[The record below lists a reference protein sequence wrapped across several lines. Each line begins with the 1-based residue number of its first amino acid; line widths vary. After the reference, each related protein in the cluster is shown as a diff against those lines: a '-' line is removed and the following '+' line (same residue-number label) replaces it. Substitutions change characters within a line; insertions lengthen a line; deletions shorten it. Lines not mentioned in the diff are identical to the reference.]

1 MANLKRMR
9 PLLGTFVEIGCSESD
24 ENAEQAIAVA
34 FSIIEKLHRL
44 LSFHEVNSDL
54 TRLNQ
59 ANGEEVIVDSHT
71 LRVMKLAK
79 GMTISSSGLFN
90 CTLGG
95 AMVYER
101 VLPDHGGADCV
112 AIGVASDIQI
122 YRNKIKLRKSV
133 KITLD
138 GIAKGYAVDC
148 AIAALKRCGISAG
161 SVNAGGDLRVYGDL
175 VLPIQR
181 REHNGEYVA
190 LGGLQNAAVA
200 TSIVTTEYENEFP
213 GKIMSDIATPQIG
226 SWSVMAHM
234 AWRADALTKV
244 ACLAEENQ
252 RAALIANLGGVLV
265 MPKKIGS
272 QGALL

>member
-1 MANLKRMR
+1 LA
-9 PLLGTFVEIGCSESD
+9 G
-24 ENAEQAIAVA
+24 
-34 FSIIEKLHRL
+34 
-44 LSFHEVNSDL
+44 
-54 TRLNQ
+54 LNQ

-79 GMTISSSGLFN
+79 GMTIASGGLFN

-95 AMVYER
+95 AMVHER

-122 YRNKIKLRKSV
+122 HRNKIKLRKSV

-148 AIAALKRCGISAG
+148 AIAALKRCGISAAW
-161 SVNAGGDLRVYGDL
+161 VNAGGDLRVYGDL

-213 GKIMSDIATPQIG
+213 GKIMSDITTPKIG
-226 SWSVMAHM
+226 TWSVMAHM

-244 ACLAEENQ
+244 ACLAEESQ
-252 RAALIANLGGVLV
+252 RVALITNLGGALV
-265 MPKKIGS
+265 MPKKVGS
-272 QGALL
+272 LGALL